1 MTIHWEPLL
10 AVFVVSLGATVA
22 VVVLIALALL
32 GLSAR
37 AARVGPAD
45 PPARPALFT
54 PTAGTAVAATCLA
67 AATVIVLLGLWAI
80 AAP

>member
-37 AARVGPAD
+37 AARFGPAD